1 MYNWCKVKILYTFI
15 LVLWGEIMELNKTLE
30 INNLIDVYGGF
41 LTDKQLN
48 IMTDYFK
55 NDYSLSEIADNLGIT
70 KQAVKYSIGLSLDR
84 LQEFESKLKL
94 NEIKS
99 ELNEF
104 LLQLDGDLKKDLI
117 SIINKIGD

>member
-1 MYNWCKVKILYTFI
+1 
-15 LVLWGEIMELNKTLE
+15 MELNKTLE
-30 INNLIDVYGGF
+30 INNLIDVYGSF
-41 LTDKQLN
+41 LTDKQLR

-55 NDYSLSEIADNLGIT
+55 FDYSLSEIADNLGIT

-104 LLQLDGDLKKDLI
+104 LLKLDGDLKKDLI
-117 SIINKIGD
+117 SIISKIGD